1 MIDIK
6 DNLKCFWLLIDYLKK
21 AMFDTKSEKIKIML
35 NRFITFIDYITVD
48 IVLNNLNKKC

>member
-6 DNLKCFWLLIDYLKK
+6 ENLKCFWLLIDYLRK
-21 AMFDTKSEKIKIML
+21 AMFDTKSKKIKIML
-35 NRFITFIDYITVD
+35 NRFITFIDYITID